1 MKPMDEIRFILLCL
15 GWIAQIRH
23 LSINQTLDLF
33 NSHHLIENYILPCFS
48 ILKNQSPITIQ
59 NELLA
64 ILNQNENNL
73 HL

>member
-15 GWIAQIRH
+15 QWIAQIRV
-23 LSINQTLDLF
+23 LSVEQALDLF
-33 NSHHLIENYILPCFS
+33 NAHHVIENYILPCFS
-48 ILKNQSPITIQ
+48 ILKHQSPITIQ